1 MACKPKRLLLL
12 LLLPL
17 TAPACLRQT
26 CSAANYNTL
35 SAKLS
40 AKSNATT
47 ACGAPTAP
55 MRTGGESITPA
66 ATETFDFEFKTTTI
80 FSGVIGSGK
89 TSFIEAMAIAK
100 VHDEEQSARESRRT
114 YRRPM
119 SFDDIIV
126 DETPKCDTEG
136 TTTPTVTVTK
146 NTPTAKNTITNPN
159 TTSVETTTT
168 NPITTSVETTT
179 TNPITTP
186 VETTTNNA
194 ITTPVETTNND
205 PITTSVETT
214 TTNPITTSFET
225 TTINPII
232 TPVETTTNIRI
243 TTSVTTRVT
252 NIIIDNAAA
261 EEHDIWED
269 EEFDVTQD
277 FSFSSDPAAQFE
289 AKRAFYAS
297 LRDKPA
303 PQQEAGPPSPTLLA
317 ALATR
322 KCTSDQTTLLT
333 PQEAEAAKANGIAQ
347 RNKSSS
353 AAAAVTATCEAS
365 LRGMSKAERMAYFNS
380 TVYAPADPATKTKK
394 TKAEEKEEF
403 EMEFAAAMAEVQAE
417 LAKQQKGNNSSSK
430 ATTINMRP
438 SDDLRPGQEEDQQGS
453 SSRPN
458 TENTTEPTLP
468 KALVEQATGYINY
481 FSKRTA
487 ARANTS
493 SDNTTAS
500 RIFVISSGGKYAAL
514 CELHKPMDS
523 SQALL
528 AELDSFLEQGKE
540 MIAARLPPASA

>member
-1 MACKPKRLLLL
+1 
-12 LLLPL
+12 
-17 TAPACLRQT
+17 
-26 CSAANYNTL
+26 
-35 SAKLS
+35 
-40 AKSNATT
+40 
-47 ACGAPTAP
+47 

-100 VHDEEQSARESRRT
+100 VHDEEQSARKSRRT

-146 NTPTAKNTITNPN
+146 NTPTANNTITNPN

-168 NPITTSVETTT
+168 NPNTTSVETTT

-214 TTNPITTSFET
+214 TNNPITNSVETTTTNPITTPVETTNNDPITTSVETTTTNPITTSVDT
-225 TTINPII
+225 TTTTTNPTTNPIT
-232 TPVETTTNIRI
+232 TPVETTTNNRI

-269 EEFDVTQD
+269 EAFDVTQD

-303 PQQEAGPPSPTLLA
+303 PQLEAGPPSPTLLA

-347 RNKSSS
+347 RSKASS

-365 LRGMSKAERMAYFNS
+365 LRGMSKAERMAYFDS
-380 TVYAPADPATKTKK
+380 TVYAPADPATKTNK

-417 LAKQQKGNNSSSK
+417 LAKQQTGNNSSSK

-468 KALVEQATGYINY
+468 KALVEQATGYIND

-493 SDNTTAS
+493 SDNTTVS
-500 RIFVISSGGKYAAL
+500 RVFVISSGGKYAAL

-540 MIAARLPPASA
+540 VIAARLPPASA

>member
-1 MACKPKRLLLL
+1 
-12 LLLPL
+12 
-17 TAPACLRQT
+17 
-26 CSAANYNTL
+26 
-35 SAKLS
+35 
-40 AKSNATT
+40 
-47 ACGAPTAP
+47 
-55 MRTGGESITPA
+55 
-66 ATETFDFEFKTTTI
+66 
-80 FSGVIGSGK
+80 
-89 TSFIEAMAIAK
+89 
-100 VHDEEQSARESRRT
+100 
-114 YRRPM
+114 M

-168 NPITTSVETTT
+168 NPITT
-179 TNPITTP
+179 P

-214 TTNPITTSFET
+214 TTNPITTSVDT
-225 TTINPII
+225 TTTNPIT
-232 TPVETTTNIRI
+232 TPVETTTNNRI
-243 TTSVTTRVT
+243 TTSVTPRVT

-261 EEHDIWED
+261 EEARAVKHDIWED

-347 RNKSSS
+347 RNKASS
-353 AAAAVTATCEAS
+353 AAAAVTATCEAC
-365 LRGMSKAERMAYFNS
+365 LRGMSKAERMAYFDS

-453 SSRPN
+453 SGRPN

-468 KALVEQATGYINY
+468 KALVEQATEYIND

-493 SDNTTAS
+493 SDNTTVS
-500 RIFVISSGGKYAAL
+500 RVFVISSGGKYAAL
-514 CELHKPMDS
+514 CELHNPMDS